1 MHEYDHL
8 ELGQEKERSSYQGL
22 GKAFNRKH
30 LCQIKSLLL
39 VFCFRCKLSA
49 PRIHPEVPV
58 EGRLRGMAE
67 SRFVASCR

>member
-30 LCQIKSLLL
+30 LCQIKSRLL

-58 EGRLRGMAE
+58 AGRLRGMAA